1 MTKNQDQNHLK
12 NRNKLKNQKQL
23 KNQQQLKNQSKS
35 QTKNKTKNQTKN
47 QAKTNA
53 ETNAMGVK
61 KSGEQY
67 FSATPSSNDE
77 RKTLHVTLRDRDID
91 VQVSNGVFSA
101 SKLDLGTSVL
111 LKHAPKPPENGRFLD
126 IGCGW
131 GPISLS
137 LGLESPNAEIFAIDV
152 NERALELTKLNAKN
166 INLKNI
172 HTELV
177 ENAIKNKD
185 LEHID
190 LIWSNPP
197 IRVGKEVL
205 HEILLTWIPR
215 LNENGKAYLVVQK
228 NLGSDSLIP
237 WLAENLGEN
246 YIVEK
251 YASSKGYRIIEVT
264 KTK

>member
-1 MTKNQDQNHLK
+1 MTKNQDQNQLK
-12 NRNKLKNQKQL
+12 NRNQL
-23 KNQQQLKNQSKS
+23 KKQQQLKNQSKS
-35 QTKNKTKNQTKN
+35 QTKNQIKNQP
-47 QAKTNA
+47 KTNA

>member
-1 MTKNQDQNHLK
+1 MTKNQDQN
-12 NRNKLKNQKQL
+12 
-23 KNQQQLKNQSKS
+23 QLKNQSKS
-35 QTKNKTKNQTKN
+35 QTKNQTKNQSKN

-53 ETNAMGVK
+53 ETNAMEVK